1 MICIFV
7 ATVTFNFW
15 QVLKT
20 RNPTDQYQQPSQI
33 FCKYILLYEYL
44 QGITFAKFISSI
56 TYQHLKTCHSDTV
69 RVFKRRIPPHDN
81 QHLQN
86 TGVLWC
92 AT

>member
-1 MICIFV
+1 MICILV

-20 RNPTDQYQQPSQI
+20 QNPTDQYQLPSQI

-56 TYQHLKTCHSDTV
+56 TYQHLQTCHSDTV
-69 RVFKRRIPPHDN
+69 RVFKGKIPPHDN
-81 QHLQN
+81 QHQQN
-86 TGVLWC
+86 TGVSWC